1 VNPWER
7 VQSRRRNQSRAG
19 LLLSLIVGCG
29 IITVI
34 VYVSSPRTFER
45 ISDTLS
51 NAFVGKKAA
60 PVEIAPEKKEPE
72 PASPKKVTARRRSTT
87 ASEEAVTAQPPIAG
101 DKTPRLLIDFAHA
114 AVKTEAAPVY
124 SYNSMTSSVVEVL
137 KKGEQVETNLE
148 VIDSEGRWILVRKQ
162 QQNQSGFVRSENLER
177 RPTAG
182 KATESS
188 PAGEGSHNALE
199 KDTSQ

>member
-1 VNPWER
+1 
-7 VQSRRRNQSRAG
+7 
-19 LLLSLIVGCG
+19 LSLIVGCG

-51 NAFVGKKAA
+51 NAFAGKKAA
-60 PVEIAPEKKEPE
+60 IEIAPAKKEPE
-72 PASPKKVTARRRSTT
+72 PAPPKKAAARRRTTT
-87 ASEEAVTAQPPIAG
+87 ASEEAVTAQAPI
-101 DKTPRLLIDFAHA
+101 DSEKTPRLLTDPAHA

-124 SYNSMTSSVVEVL
+124 SYNSTTSSVVEVL

-148 VIDSEGRWILVRKQ
+148 VIDSEGRWILVKKQ
-162 QQNQSGFVRSENLER
+162 QHNQSGFVRSENLER